1 MRCLVTGAAGFIGSK
16 VAERLITDGH
26 VVHLTDKANPYK
38 LLPWRRDIWCSI
50 PDTRWHIYDLRSHEH
65 NDLWLTLG
73 LDLDAV
79 FHLAANVGGVGYL
92 AYHDL
97 DAYRDNMA
105 MSSNVLSAC
114 DARDV
119 GRVFYASSSC
129 AYPTGPQRHGSKWQL
144 HEHDVAYGEPDGPM
158 YGYEKRVTA
167 AYGEQLRQAGRLD
180 VRSGY
185 INSAYGPGLAIEGER
200 MKFPAAIVRKVLDAR
215 RTGGPVEIWG
225 DGRQRRGYIY
235 IDDLVSKIVRV
246 TLGGTVNYGDD
257 LYAGP
262 VNLTSPE
269 TVSCNEVA
277 ALAMQL
283 LGVDCEVKHV
293 DGPTGP
299 EARRC
304 SNAGWE
310 RTFGRDDQPSFADRF
325 AQFVEW
331 MTEVVDS
338 T

>member
-16 VAERLITDGH
+16 VAERLIADGH
-26 VVHLTDKANPYK
+26 EVIVLDIVEPAQ
-38 LLPWRRDIWCSI
+38 PWRQDIWDLAGLGI
-50 PDTRWHIYDLRSHEH
+50 LGDLRTTDAIDVVEYARP
-65 NDLWLTLG
+65 
-73 LDLDAV
+73 DAV
-79 FHLAANVGGVGYL
+79 FHLAANVGGVGFL
-92 AYHDL
+92 GHADNDLSAYI
-97 DAYRDNMA
+97 DNMT
-105 MSSNVLSAC
+105 MSNNVLSAC
-114 DARDV
+114 EDAGV

-129 AYPTGPQRHGSKWQL
+129 AYPVGQQTHESKWKL
-144 HEHDVAYGEPDGPM
+144 HESDVPYGTPDGPL

-167 AYGEQLRQAGRLD
+167 QYGEQLRQAGRLD

-200 MKFPAAIVRKVLDAR
+200 MKFPAAIVRKVLEAR

-225 DGRQRRGYIY
+225 DGQQRRGYIY
-235 IDDLVSKIVRV
+235 IDDLVEKIVRV
-246 TLGGTVNYGDD
+246 TLGDEYD
-257 LYAGP
+257 GP

-277 ALAMQL
+277 QLAMQL

-310 RTFGRDDQPSFADRF
+310 RTYGPDDQPPFADRF
-325 AQFVEW
+325 AEFVNW
-331 MTEVVDS
+331 MTEVVD
-338 T
+338 TT